1 MLSSGGKEARDEK
14 VKDIMKDLQVC
25 LFLFFCFSVF
35 CSSVRSCTFLCRW
48 ARSGGCHLH
57 STPPTL
63 TLFHPSSPSSSSFP
77 SRPYQQDRLPVNDF
91 DMETLY
97 LSAMG
102 SDKGDDPFTVV
113 VLQECDRMNA
123 LIGEIRSSL
132 KVSTAR
138 WRAVCCV
145 LAAICGG
152 EAGHAGGGRSVLF
165 QDGLLWASSHTPSPL
180 FLPRPVAGPGPG
192 SAW

>member
-1 MLSSGGKEARDEK
+1 
-14 VKDIMKDLQVC
+14 
-25 LFLFFCFSVF
+25 
-35 CSSVRSCTFLCRW
+35 
-48 ARSGGCHLH
+48 
-57 STPPTL
+57 
-63 TLFHPSSPSSSSFP
+63 
-77 SRPYQQDRLPVNDF
+77 
-91 DMETLY
+91 METLY

-145 LAAICGG
+145 LAAICGR
-152 EAGHAGGGRSVLF
+152 EAGHGGGGAFRAVP
-165 QDGLLWASSHTPSPL
+165 GRIVVGIITPPL
-180 FLPRPVAGPGPG
+180 APFLAPTGGRTWTWVCMV
-192 SAW
+192 S